1 MIQPQRHR
9 KHDRLM
15 HSGATREE
23 VECDLATGP
32 FDRVAR
38 EMDRK
43 WGQDRLP
50 DLVSPETAARWGTAM
65 ANLNAAIDAR
75 DPALVVARVNAC
87 LRGFA
92 AMDAEAA
99 AAGRLPIVPEAWEFQ
114 IDGKTCAVLRDDA
127 AWPAYTAARP
137 DVRIYTMRE
146 VENALAAYGQTVAAI
161 KDAFPGAQVSAV
173 RSPLAQSLNDEIPFS
188 PEFR

>member
-1 MIQPQRHR
+1 MTRPQRHKR
-9 KHDRLM
+9 HDRLM

-38 EMDRK
+38 DMDRK
-43 WGQDRLP
+43 WGLDRLP
-50 DLVSPETAARWGTAM
+50 DLVSPETAARWGQAM

-92 AMDAEAA
+92 KMDEEAT
-99 AAGRLPIVPEAWEFQ
+99 AAGHQPIVPEAVE
-114 IDGKTCAVLRDDA
+114 ITVDGVLCAVLLDDA
-127 AWPAYTAARP
+127 AWPKYADQRP
-137 DVRIYTMRE
+137 GVRIYSLRE
-146 VENALAAYGQTVAAI
+146 VQNALAAYGQTVAAV
-161 KDAFPGAQVSAV
+161 KDQRPGAEVTAV
-173 RSPLAQSLNDEIPFS
+173 RRPTPLEAELQDSIPF
-188 PEFR
+188 